1 MRNLCS
7 VLFALA
13 ALAAPT
19 VFTPSVGHADP
30 YAWCAAYSGGMNGGG
45 RNCGFVT
52 YQQCMV
58 TIRGMGGFCEPNL
71 FYTGPAD
78 RPVIQRRR
86 TEASDQLVG
95 VCEVRVAQPRPDR

>member
-1 MRNLCS
+1 MRKLCS
-7 VLFALA
+7 VFFALA

-19 VFTPSVGHADP
+19 VFTPLVGHADP
-30 YAWCAAYSGGMNGGG
+30 YAWCAAYGGGQNGGG

-71 FYTGPAD
+71 FYTGTAD
-78 RPVIQRRR
+78 RPVRH
-86 TEASDQLVG
+86 
-95 VCEVRVAQPRPDR
+95 VRKRHYD